1 MKANESRDR
10 FSLANLRY
18 KNWLSL
24 MNSDSGA
31 WLSAGLSPTLFV
43 MSNNEFISAVCRRNA
58 VEDPMVPKYT
68 PLASRESVATFNVD
82 AMEELSRSL
91 LIPLVTTWSG
101 ARLELMRFAFTMK
114 WCCCWRSYFE
124 VYD

>member
-1 MKANESRDR
+1 MLEALKMKANESRDR

-31 WLSAGLSPTLFV
+31 WLSAGLSPKLFV

-58 VEDPMVPKYT
+58 VEDPMAPKYT
-68 PLASRESVATFNVD
+68 PTASSESYALFQ
-82 AMEELSRSL
+82 
-91 LIPLVTTWSG
+91 
-101 ARLELMRFAFTMK
+101 
-114 WCCCWRSYFE
+114 
-124 VYD
+124 